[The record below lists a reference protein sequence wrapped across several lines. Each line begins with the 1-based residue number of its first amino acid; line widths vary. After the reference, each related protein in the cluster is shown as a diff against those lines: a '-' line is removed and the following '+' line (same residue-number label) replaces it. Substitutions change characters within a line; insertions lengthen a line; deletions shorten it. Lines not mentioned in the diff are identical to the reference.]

1 MSKDQAAVRV
11 TVARIEETLAG
22 SPAFT
27 RVEPRFY
34 VVRQG
39 TAYVYIHVLPWEP
52 ERALVRLVAQLAP
65 GVEKTPGLAL
75 TLLRLDAPLPLRAL
89 RYLNPGSCVGLGPT

>member
-27 RVEPRFY
+27 RVEPTTS
-34 VVRQG
+34 G
-39 TAYVYIHVLPWEP
+39 TWE
-52 ERALVRLVAQLAP
+52 R
-65 GVEKTPGLAL
+65 G
-75 TLLRLDAPLPLRAL
+75 
-89 RYLNPGSCVGLGPT
+89 

>member
-1 MSKDQAAVRV
+1 MSKEGSAVKV

-27 RVEPRFY
+27 RVEPCFY

-39 TAYVYIHVLPWEP
+39 TAYVYIHVLPWDK
-52 ERALVRLVAQLAP
+52 
-65 GVEKTPGLAL
+65 G
-75 TLLRLDAPLPLRAL
+75 
-89 RYLNPGSCVGLGPT
+89 